1 MGVVLAALVPVFL
14 LIVLGFALKQSLMRL
29 ETQWHG
35 LERLVYYVLLPA
47 LLIDTLTRADLATV
61 PVVGVGGALM
71 LSALLLSLLC
81 LALRPL
87 LAAGCA
93 IDGPALERLCAGPSD
108 GRRRAPAGANHHPA
122 NDLRR
127 TDDADRHRVGGGL
140 MTAVSS
146 MRRAT
151 WSAASRPDY

>member
-61 PVVGVGGALM
+61 PVLGVGGALM

-81 LALRPL
+81 LALRPCSPPNAQSTGRPSPRSSRARHAGRPMWRSRSPEIC
-87 LAAGCA
+87 LA
-93 IDGPALERLCAGPSD
+93 IS
-108 GRRRAPAGANHHPA
+108 
-122 NDLRR
+122 
-127 TDDADRHRVGGGL
+127 
-140 MTAVSS
+140 VSPLPRWRWWRSFRWS
-146 MRRAT
+146 MC
-151 WSAASRPDY
+151 